1 MAHYIWN
8 ASTALEIGGDDCWNA
23 FLSDQQCEEKQRLEE
38 SICSL
43 TPQRDTYMQEILKA
57 FASLTKV
64 GDALSSL
71 NLYGTLPSNTY
82 GEGDIEEE

>member
-1 MAHYIWN
+1 
-8 ASTALEIGGDDCWNA
+8 
-23 FLSDQQCEEKQRLEE
+23 
-38 SICSL
+38 
-43 TPQRDTYMQEILKA
+43 MQEILKA